1 MEPSRISGISFETM
15 PVVPEVSFEAPF
27 PLVILHSATSILE
40 SFSLTR
46 ISEEMQSRHPYDYLD
61 SSIMII
67 FQRLR
72 IWQT

>member
-1 MEPSRISGISFETM
+1 
-15 PVVPEVSFEAPF
+15 
-27 PLVILHSATSILE
+27 
-40 SFSLTR
+40 
-46 ISEEMQSRHPYDYLD
+46 MQSRHPYDYLD